1 MNVRGDF
8 DIKNLTVSNNID
20 SKYTEINGK
29 GFNKYLLES
38 KN

>member
-1 MNVRGDF
+1 MDVRGEF
-8 DIKNLTVSNNID
+8 NINNMTVSNNID

-29 GFNKYLLES
+29 GFNKYLLET